1 MIVDCRTYT
10 LRVGTQNAFVELYE
24 RHGRAVQQRVLGA
37 PVGWYAS
44 EIGALNQIVHLWSYR
59 SLDERARRRAALGR
73 EPAWQSYLQ
82 RAASMGAITQ
92 QENQILVPALHQD
105 TDRALDTAGDASEGV
120 SAGGDE
126 S

>member
-24 RHGRAVQQRVLGA
+24 RYGRAVQQRVLGE

-82 RAASMGAITQ
+82 RAMSMNAITR
-92 QENQILVPALHQD
+92 QENQILHPALRQD
-105 TDRALDTAGDASEGV
+105 AASAVAVDDHGSDCV
-120 SAGGDE
+120 RDDGDE